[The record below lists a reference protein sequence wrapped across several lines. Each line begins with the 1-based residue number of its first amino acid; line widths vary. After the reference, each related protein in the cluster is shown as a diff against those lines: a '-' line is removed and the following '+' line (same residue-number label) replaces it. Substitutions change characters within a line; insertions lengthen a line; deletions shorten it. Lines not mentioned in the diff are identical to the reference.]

1 MKSKKNLVFI
11 GMMGYGKSSIGSI
24 VSNKLNLNFFDIDQL
39 IENDQKMKISKIF
52 ETKGE
57 DTFRDIE
64 KKITLHILK
73 IKKGV
78 IALGG
83 GAFITRAIK
92 NEVLESHL
100 SFWLNWNID
109 TLVNRIKNSKKRPLA
124 VNSTKNELI
133 EIIKKRSVIYSKALY
148 KIDCENFTKHQI
160 AKKIIEIYEAN

>member
-11 GMMGYGKSSIGSI
+11 GMMGSGKSSIGSI
-24 VSNKLNLNFFDIDQL
+24 VSKKLNLNFFDIDQL

-52 ETKGE
+52 EIKGE
-57 DTFRDIE
+57 DTFRNIE
-64 KKITLHILK
+64 KKITLNILK
-73 IKKGV
+73 NEKGV

-83 GAFITRAIK
+83 GAFINRAIK

-124 VNSTKNELI
+124 VNSTKM
-133 EIIKKRSVIYSKALY
+133 KK
-148 KIDCENFTKHQI
+148 
-160 AKKIIEIYEAN
+160 